1 MRGNNKKKKK
11 KKPER
16 SDCLHKGRIRSCC
29 RPLLRIG
36 ADMGIQGLLQ
46 FLKEATEPINVKKYK
61 GQTVAV
67 DTYCWLHK
75 GAFACAEKLARGE
88 PTDQYVTYCMKFVHM
103 LLAHGVRPILVFDG
117 CTLPSKKDVEKTRRE
132 KRKLNMQKGKQLL
145 REGKVSEARDCFS
158 RAINI
163 TSEMAHAVITAAR
176 SEGIDCIVAPYE
188 ADSQLAYLNKNGFA
202 QAIVTEDSDLLA
214 FGCKTVILKMD
225 KFGNGLEIDQDRF
238 GMCKHLG
245 DVFTQEKFRYMCI
258 LSGCDYLPSIH
269 GIGLAKASKL
279 LKIAN
284 NPDITQVIKKIG
296 QYLKSNITVPDDY
309 IEGFIRADNTFLYQL
324 VFDPVKRKLV
334 PLNPYENGINPKEL
348 TYAGPNL
355 GDSVGYQI
363 ALGNIDVNSM
373 EKTDDYDPDVPQFS
387 KRSSQ
392 SWSSRTAI
400 QPCSIWQRNY
410 THSGKS
416 EEKPKVE
423 DKSKLR
429 GLILPSNKNQVK
441 RPHEGGTSESD
452 LLSQYS
458 FSQNKKPKVESED
471 NVAKL
476 KPSRLSALQPL
487 DDAADSRPKVRNKFA
502 ALSQRKNEACGSIS
516 APGTRSRFFCKPS
529 DLMSESVD
537 GVKKEDWKRISDRGA
552 SGEGSPAMETKED
565 GNEQTPS
572 PEPKTSKDVTSP
584 SLLHNTRN
592 CFSWSGSLMKSS
604 SKPQPLSPSLLS
616 LTRFQRTKHHS
627 GMENGKTENHG
638 GSGDPSPVLT
648 SSENKSKLVTIEIE
662 DSGSEDL
669 DKTEE
674 SPCEFR
680 LQLSPTLRTG
690 FPETKPITKIKVSG
704 LKPRSLDSRSSSK
717 LKPTAPARASGLSSR
732 ARPSQNNENRP
743 GLQTT
748 INDLWKN
755 FSFQKR

>member
-1 MRGNNKKKKK
+1 
-11 KKPER
+11 
-16 SDCLHKGRIRSCC
+16 
-29 RPLLRIG
+29 
-36 ADMGIQGLLQ
+36 MGIQGLLQ
-46 FLKEATEPINVKKYK
+46 FLKEATEPINVKKYR

-132 KRKLNMQKGKQLL
+132 KRQQNLQKGKQLL
-145 REGKVSEARDCFS
+145 REGKLSEARDCFS
-158 RAINI
+158 RAVNI
-163 TSEMAHAVITAAR
+163 TSDMAHAVITAAR
-176 SEGIDCIVAPYE
+176 AEGIDCIVAPYE
-188 ADSQLAYLNKNGFA
+188 ADSQLAYLNKHGFA

-296 QYLKSNITVPDDY
+296 QYLKANITVPDGY

-348 TYAGPNL
+348 TYAGPNM
-355 GDSVGYQI
+355 GDPVAYQI
-363 ALGNIDVNSM
+363 ALGNIDVNTM
-373 EKTDDYDPDVPQFS
+373 EQTDDYDPDVPQLS
-387 KRSSQ
+387 KRSSH
-392 SWSSRTAI
+392 SWSSRTTI
-400 QPCSIWQRNY
+400 QDCGMWQRNH
-410 THSGKS
+410 THSVNS

-423 DKSKLR
+423 SKPR

-441 RPHEGGTSESD
+441 RPHEGATSESD

-458 FSQNKKPKVESED
+458 FSHNKKPKVESED
-471 NVAKL
+471 NVTKL
-476 KPSRLSALQPL
+476 KSPRLSALQPL
-487 DDAADSRPKVRNKFA
+487 DDAAGNAESRPKARNKFA

-516 APGTRSRFFCKPS
+516 VPGTRSRFFCKPS

-537 GVKKEDWKRISDRGA
+537 GVKKDDRQRISDDYGA
-552 SGEGSPAMETKED
+552 SGEGTSAMETTED
-565 GNEQTPS
+565 GNKKTPS
-572 PEPKTSKDVTSP
+572 PEPKTSDVTSLSP
-584 SLLHNTRN
+584 SPLHNTRN
-592 CFSWSGSLMKSS
+592 CFSWSGSLTKGG

-616 LTRFQRTKHHS
+616 LARFQRTK
-627 GMENGKTENHG
+627 NGTAENHG
-638 GSGDPSPVLT
+638 GSGDQTSPVLT
-648 SSENKSKLVTIEIE
+648 SSENKSKSATIEME
-662 DSGSEDL
+662 DSGSEEL

-674 SPCEFR
+674 YPCEFR
-680 LQLSPTLRTG
+680 LKMCPARRTG
-690 FPETKPITKIKVSG
+690 FPEAKPITKIKVSG
-704 LKPRSLDSRSSSK
+704 LLKPRSLDSRSGSK
-717 LKPTAPARASGLSSR
+717 LKPMAPARASGLSSR